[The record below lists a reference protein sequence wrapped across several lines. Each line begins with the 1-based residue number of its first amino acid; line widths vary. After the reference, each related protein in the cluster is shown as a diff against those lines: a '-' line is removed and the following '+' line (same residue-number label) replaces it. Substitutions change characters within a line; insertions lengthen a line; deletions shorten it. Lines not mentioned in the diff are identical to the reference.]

1 MARKKKK
8 EKQGDSVPPPV
19 DVDAVISEIE
29 APPNEAPIP
38 DVPDEKRGRGALS
51 CGKGAIRNQRSGCML
66 LNGTSILWMALVVVA
81 TIVIALFLGEG
92 LRLNVLQLIT
102 GFSGATCVFLAVR
115 WRRHCPGLWNWVFVL
130 LIGVP
135 LGLCVSPILRDAF
148 GIGRPFYTGVEL
160 WMLRTL
166 MFGVFA
172 FAVFVVVKPRYQ
184 LSDEQAFSSWSIVC
198 SLTLF
203 CFLALL
209 GTLIGYWSSTADLSQ
224 WLNVKFQSYYSSRDS
239 GLLPFSDNRGW
250 YVGSRLVEEGV
261 PVTWTARRPV
271 HTLIRAGELWLT
283 GSGYRLSLI
292 IQAFVCACGISAFS
306 IGIWRVLS
314 PMAGL
319 LAAVGTVSLMQ
330 PFVGLYLS
338 GCVGFTMASA
348 AVGFLLL
355 GCQAGSYR
363 WRLLGSIALGL
374 AWLTRPGPLGVLAV
388 PIVFEWVLKG
398 KHRFLR
404 GMLAGALL
412 VGTLLVGRGAFALI
426 AAPGAAQ
433 NANAAITIYGIAFGT
448 GWSEGTDQ
456 FLAEDPSRESLSASE
471 AASLQYE
478 LAWKQF
484 QEHPGITVSVLF
496 ENLYDAIKGIF
507 VLPSTMWFL
516 PLAKF
521 FSALTFIVVSVVSIL
536 AIPKALKNRKGFGWL
551 LVGGW
556 IAFAVSTPVIWGDG
570 QMRGALILLPFII
583 PFFLLFFAASRPA
596 EGRIGEEPDRS
607 DLIPGICSVVSV
619 VALALLG
626 GLVFQARKG
635 EQPTALD
642 QIRVELDPAIFVVAE
657 PAYTPV
663 LGAAHMTKEELVRVL
678 EETWGL
684 DDFIATIEPPALL
697 VQTAESES
705 YPWTIVRG
713 AKPRSGTIIIEKS
726 RALDHFEIREA
737 VNWHWLDD

>member
-1 MARKKKK
+1 MTKKKK
-8 EKQGDSVPPPV
+8 KQKQGEYVPPPV
-19 DVDAVISEIE
+19 DVDAVITEIE
-29 APPNEAPIP
+29 ASPNEEPIP
-38 DVPDEKRGRGALS
+38 DVPDEERGRGALYG
-51 CGKGAIRNQRSGCML
+51 GKGAIRNQRSGCML
-66 LNGTSILWMALVVVA
+66 LNGTSILWMALVAVA

-102 GFSGATCVFLAVR
+102 GFSGAICMFLAFR
-115 WRRHCPGLWNWVFVL
+115 WRQHCPGLWNWVFVL

-148 GIGRPFYTGVEL
+148 GIGRPFYSGVEL
-160 WMLRTL
+160 WMLKTL

-209 GTLIGYWSSTADLSQ
+209 STLIGYWSSTADLSQ
-224 WLNVKFQSYYSSRDS
+224 WLNRDLVYFSSRGS
-239 GLLPFSDNRGW
+239 GRLPFSDNRGW

-261 PVTWTARRPV
+261 PVDWAARRPV

-283 GSGYRLSLI
+283 GSGYQLSLI
-292 IQAFVCACGISAFS
+292 IQAFVCACGISVFS

-319 LAAVGTVSLMQ
+319 LAAIGTVNLMQ
-330 PFVGLYLS
+330 QYVGLYLS

-348 AVGFLLL
+348 AAGFLLL

-412 VGTLLVGRGAFALI
+412 VGAMLVGRGAFALI

-448 GWSEGTDQ
+448 GWYEGLDQ
-456 FLAEDPSRESLSASE
+456 FLAEDPSRESLSSSE

-536 AIPKALKNRKGFGWL
+536 AIPNALKNRKGFGWL

-626 GLVFQARKG
+626 SLVFQSRKG
-635 EQPTALD
+635 D
-642 QIRVELDPAIFVVAE
+642 QRPDLAQVRVELDPAIFVVAE
-657 PAYTPV
+657 PAHTPV
-663 LGAAHMTKEELVRVL
+663 FGAAHMTKEELMRVL
-678 EETWGL
+678 DGSWGL
-684 DDFIATIEPPALL
+684 DDFIATVEPPALL
-697 VQTAESES
+697 VQTAETE
-705 YPWTIVRG
+705 YDPWIVVRG

-726 RALDHFEIREA
+726 RAVDHFHIREA
-737 VNWHWLDD
+737 LKWHWLDD